1 MKIDNQDE
9 YDLLYDF
16 YIKQTLFTRLWVHKL
31 NLFFINTKIYINYN
45 RQELILKCCGISD
58 GHWIIPN
65 LVDLAVGG
73 VPANPTIQVEMRLE
87 LLKDVYSYGKI
98 F

>member
-31 NLFFINTKIYINYN
+31 NLFFINTKIYINHN
-45 RQELILKCCGISD
+45 R
-58 GHWIIPN
+58 
-65 LVDLAVGG
+65 
-73 VPANPTIQVEMRLE
+73 
-87 LLKDVYSYGKI
+87 
-98 F
+98 